1 MWFGNAIQPGVKML
15 MFSKKCYS
23 INIPVAAFWKFY
35 VPIAFGICCIAFIAG
50 VVFVDVY
57 VMPRIVGINRDMVV
71 VPNISG
77 FSYEQARE
85 ELFGVGLLTE
95 IKSREYDSDIPVD
108 GIIKQFPEPGTKV
121 KKSRRVLVI
130 VSKGEEY
137 AVVPDLQNL
146 TEIQAKNELKKLGFT
161 LGEVKKV
168 YHNKYAKDMVINTDP
183 ANRTTI
189 SRDMKIDVILSMGS
203 KPTSTEMPNIV
214 GEPLAEAKKILGES
228 GLRVGKTRYRND
240 HSLLPGTVISQ
251 SVPPGNRVPFEST
264 VNITVSI
271 IR

>member
-1 MWFGNAIQPGVKML
+1 MVP
-15 MFSKKCYS
+15 KKYYS
-23 INIPVAAFWKFY
+23 IHIPVGAFWKIY
-35 VPIAFGICCIAFIAG
+35 MPVAFGICCVAFFAG
-50 VVFVDVY
+50 LFFVDLY

-71 VPNISG
+71 VPDVSG
-77 FSYEQARE
+77 ISYEQARE
-85 ELFGVGLLTE
+85 KLFGVGLLTE
-95 IKSREYDSDIPVD
+95 IKSREYDSKIPVD
-108 GIIKQFPEPGTKV
+108 GIIKQYPEPGTNV

-146 TEIQAKNELKKLGFT
+146 TEIQAKNELKKMGFSV
-161 LGEVKKV
+161 GEVEKV
-168 YHNKYAKDMVINTDP
+168 YHNKRPKDLVINTVP

-189 SRDMKIDVILSMGS
+189 SRDMKVDLILSMGP
-203 KPTSTEMPNIV
+203 KPTSAEMPNIV
-214 GEPLAEAKKILGES
+214 GEPLAEAKKKLKES

-251 SVPPGNRVPFEST
+251 SVPPGNRVPFESA